1 MGVDIDLRKYFPN
14 HILETRGE
22 DIDFLYNSILKKI
35 DDAKKELEYMQ
46 LYSFETNDCYSKL
59 DNVNFTFNKCEEEEK
74 FSLLLNFAST
84 QIRELENVAFYLQQ
98 LKTGKLNKKIELGA
112 IAG

>member
-46 LYSFETNDCYSKL
+46 LYSFETNDCYSK
-59 DNVNFTFNKCEEEEK
+59 CEEEEK

>member
-1 MGVDIDLRKYFPN
+1 MAVDIDLRKYFPN
-14 HILETRGE
+14 HILETKGE
-22 DIDFLYNSILKKI
+22 DIDFLYNSILKRL

-59 DNVNFTFNKCEEEEK
+59 DNDNFTLNKCEEEEK
-74 FSLLLNFAST
+74 FSLLLNFASV
-84 QIRELENVAFYLQQ
+84 QIRELERVAFYLQQ
-98 LKTGKLNKKIELGA
+98 LKIGKVNKNIEIGA

>member
-1 MGVDIDLRKYFPN
+1 MEVDIDLKKYFSN

-46 LYSFETNDCYSKL
+46 LYSFETNDCYSQL
-59 DNVNFTFNKCEEEEK
+59 DNDNFTFNKCEEEEK
-74 FSLLLNFAST
+74 FSLVLKVAST

-98 LKTGKLNKKIELGA
+98 LKIGKLNKKIELGA